1 MVINSG
7 PMEWICDML
16 SHTSHYLVHAQYL
29 INNSWGRIPD
39 CVPAVSAMTIV
50 TGKMSWRCW
59 CGILYECLRHAPPA
73 TQSSDIMIIQ
83 VLHCPHCHGT
93 DIVRHAHPSRPA
105 TLPLPRVPRG
115 IRAHLF
121 TGRCLSRP
129 SPEIK
134 DQIIE
139 MAMNASGI
147 RWVRRAIY
155 FSKTGRMHDVVIGR
169 FINRCEFGQ
178 LL

>member
-59 CGILYECLRHAPPA
+59 CGILYECLRHAPPS

-93 DIVRHAHPSRPA
+93 DIVRHGAPVKTSNVTVAESAKRN
-105 TLPLPRVPRG
+105 
-115 IRAHLF
+115 
-121 TGRCLSRP
+121 TGAP
-129 SPEIK
+129 FYWTMPIQAK
-134 DQIIE
+134 PWDQRSDHRDGDE
-139 MAMNASGI
+139 CKWHS
-147 RWVRRAIY
+147 
-155 FSKTGRMHDVVIGR
+155 
-169 FINRCEFGQ
+169 
-178 LL
+178 L